1 MNGMRQGWLVARREI
16 RERSRSKV
24 FRAGI
29 VITLALVIVAIV
41 AAAKIHTGNV
51 TRDVGFTG
59 TTPAALPAAVID
71 QGKAVDVTVRP
82 RYYGGVAAGEQAVR
96 GQNVAVLVVDA
107 HRLTWRGQPDEQLR
121 AIVTA
126 AIQLVTVQQ
135 RAAAAGIDPG
145 QLHAVMAPVPVEN
158 QQLDVTAGRSTGNA
172 TAAIIMSA
180 LLLMAIVLYG
190 NLVLTGVAEEKS
202 SRVVEVLLARM
213 PARNLLAGKV
223 AGIGFL
229 GFAQFAV
236 TALAALIAALAVHPA
251 GIPAVSGG
259 VLAWVIVWFVLGYA
273 LYAMAYGALG
283 SLASRA
289 EDAANVA
296 APVSYALA
304 AAYWVSL
311 LVVARNPDSVWLEA
325 GLPLPGHRTICH
337 VRPHRHRR
345 RRLVG
350 ARDRR
355 RPHRCRHRR
364 PGRARRARLHRRHPP
379 HRTDP
384 QAERRLERHN
394 PARSKRGAAPRAPH
408 GPAAAKPPSHE
419 AVAVDLCWT
428 DGPRSCHAGR
438 AHWPNCPR
446 DCRGRGRC
454 RVTALRQPKAA
465 RGRTAV
471 TPPAEPPTSL
481 AASPDALSSLWLV
494 SYDVPTRACY
504 RSRS

>member
-1 MNGMRQGWLVARREI
+1 MNGMRQSWLVARREI

-29 VITLALVIVAIV
+29 VITLVLVVAAIV
-41 AAAKIHTGNV
+41 VAAKIHTGNV

-71 QGKAVDVTVRP
+71 QGKAADVTVRP
-82 RYYGGVAAGEQAVR
+82 RYYGGVAAGEEAVR
-96 GQNVAVLVVDA
+96 DQKVAVLVVDA
-107 HRLTWRGQPDEQLR
+107 QKLTWRGQPDERLR

-135 RAAAAGIDPG
+135 RAAAAGIEPG

-158 QQLDVTAGRSTGNA
+158 QQLDVAAGRSSGNVAA
-172 TAAIIMSA
+172 TVIMSA
-180 LLLMAIVLYG
+180 LLFMAIILYG

-223 AGIGFL
+223 AGIGLL

-259 VLAWVIVWFVLGYA
+259 VLAWIIVWFVLGYA

-296 APVSYALA
+296 APVSYILV
-304 AAYWVSL
+304 AAYFASYM
-311 LVVARNPDSVWLEA
+311 VVASNPDSVGSKLISLFPATAPFAMSGRIAIGAAAWWEPVIAVALTVAAIA
-325 GLPLPGHRTICH
+325 GL
-337 VRPHRHRR
+337 
-345 RRLVG
+345 LVLAGRIYTG
-350 ARDRR
+350 AILHTGPTLKLGDAWSATA
-355 RPHRCRHRR
+355 R
-364 PGRARRARLHRRHPP
+364 PGRARPNPP
-379 HRTDP
+379 HTV
-384 QAERRLERHN
+384 
-394 PARSKRGAAPRAPH
+394 PAPDG
-408 GPAAAKPPSHE
+408 GCCHE
-419 AVAVDLCWT
+419 ASSALLDHFGSGALRCQHDGRAYRPNRRVDHSGLRSDPGIYLVVAVPSLVT
-428 DGPRSCHAGR
+428 R
-438 AHWPNCPR
+438 A
-446 DCRGRGRC
+446 
-454 RVTALRQPKAA
+454 
-465 RGRTAV
+465 GRTAV
-471 TPPAEPPTSL
+471 TSPAEPS
-481 AASPDALSSLWLV
+481 
-494 SYDVPTRACY
+494 TRSAVF
-504 RSRS
+504 